1 MPRGV
6 SATPGACAGR
16 IVAQWGHAMREST
29 CVEVSSHV
37 QRTSL
42 CQYFPYRVVQI
53 PDSLGPNELVAGG
66 GSMAGLNV
74 ASRSS
79 GRLPHTQPNV
89 NAVQVRKDNR

>member
-1 MPRGV
+1 
-6 SATPGACAGR
+6 
-16 IVAQWGHAMREST
+16 MREST

-42 CQYFPYRVVQI
+42 CQYFPCR
-53 PDSLGPNELVAGG
+53 PDSLGPDELGAKG
-66 GSMAGLNV
+66 GSMAGFIV

-89 NAVQVRKDNR
+89 NAVQVKKRQQMVAQRLTNTNRTETSIAP